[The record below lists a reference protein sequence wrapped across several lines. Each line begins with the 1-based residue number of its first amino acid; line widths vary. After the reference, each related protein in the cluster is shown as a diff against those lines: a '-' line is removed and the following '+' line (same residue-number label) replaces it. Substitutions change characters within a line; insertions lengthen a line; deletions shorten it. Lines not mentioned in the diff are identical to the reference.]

1 MLKFIFQ
8 MLDVPDL
15 KRVRSAARALLSS
28 GRNGIPFIRRKEL
41 QEIVLQ
47 HFGVESGTELTR
59 DMLQK
64 ANDVVVR

>member
-28 GRNGIPFIRRKEL
+28 GTNGIPLMRKKEL

-47 HFGVESGTELTR
+47 HLGAESGTELSR

>member
-1 MLKFIFQ
+1 

-15 KRVRSAARALLSS
+15 KRVRSAARVLLSS
-28 GRNGIPFIRRKEL
+28 GTNGIPLMRRKEL